1 MAARLGTG
9 TGGGRLHWLH
19 LLLMAS
25 TVLGL
30 ARCSTL
36 NPKRDNSEVV
46 VVRVDEDVC
55 ADNCTATLVRLQV
68 RRETQL
74 APRNIFVPATIMFS
88 LIFLISPK
96 IFVMFAVPCLLV
108 HTVQTSKTSD
118 QSLQ

>member
-9 TGGGRLHWLH
+9 TGGGRLNWLH

-30 ARCSTL
+30 ARCSKL

-68 RRETQL
+68 RHQE
-74 APRNIFVPATIMFS
+74 
-88 LIFLISPK
+88 
-96 IFVMFAVPCLLV
+96 CL
-108 HTVQTSKTSD
+108 
-118 QSLQ
+118 

>member
-9 TGGGRLHWLH
+9 TGGGRLNWLH

-25 TVLGL
+25 SVLGL
-30 ARCSTL
+30 ARCSKL

-68 RRETQL
+68 CQEPQL
-74 APRNIFVPATIMFS
+74 ASRNIFFKQ
-88 LIFLISPK
+88 L
-96 IFVMFAVPCLLV
+96 
-108 HTVQTSKTSD
+108 
-118 QSLQ
+118 